1 MRERTFGKENGE
13 LLWRWRRLILN
24 PMIEL
29 FRVFVCLCVVAFER
43 ERDGAMEDGW
53 WWFIRVVFIRVY
65 SCILNSLYI
74 YTESKLLRWT
84 LADADALAEVL
95 VFEFSSTSVAIVAI
109 AIVGISSS
117 IIEVIKVA

>member
-1 MRERTFGKENGE
+1 VYVLDSLCLPFLSANATTTDDDD
-13 LLWRWRRLILN
+13 LL
-24 PMIEL
+24 EQYS
-29 FRVFVCLCVVAFER
+29 FAVC
-43 ERDGAMEDGW
+43 
-53 WWFIRVVFIRVY
+53 

-74 YTESKLLRWT
+74 YTESKLLRRT

>member
-1 MRERTFGKENGE
+1 MWVLDFALCLPFLSANATTTDDDD
-13 LLWRWRRLILN
+13 LL
-24 PMIEL
+24 EQYS
-29 FRVFVCLCVVAFER
+29 FAVC
-43 ERDGAMEDGW
+43 
-53 WWFIRVVFIRVY
+53 

-74 YTESKLLRWT
+74 YTESKLLRRT